1 MVSLRIDG
9 CLRRRAP
16 TAGAATVVGSSPTL
30 RGLRSLSAVATL
42 VCFHA
47 HPDDE
52 AIATGGTM
60 AAAAAAGHRVVLVL
74 ATRGE
79 EGERIDGIVP
89 DGDELGAWRERETR
103 RSAALLGCH
112 RVVFLGYRDSGM
124 AGEPE
129 NDAPES
135 FWQADVDEAAGRLAQ
150 ILTDERADVVT
161 IYDTHGGY
169 GHPDHIAVHRVGT
182 RAAELAGVP
191 RVYWATLNRD
201 RIREMVEAA
210 ERAGTPIEEERSE
223 RTSSEE
229 FGMPDA
235 DITHA
240 VDVTGVLDLKRAA
253 MAVHASQI
261 GPDSFFLTLA
271 GEDFTAAF
279 GTEWFVRPGHR
290 RNGPQQP
297 DLFA

>member
-1 MVSLRIDG
+1 M
-9 CLRRRAP
+9 
-16 TAGAATVVGSSPTL
+16 
-30 RGLRSLSAVATL
+30 ATL

-60 AAAAAAGHRVVLVL
+60 AKAAAAGHRVVLVL

-79 EGERIDGIVP
+79 EGEQIPGVVP
-89 DGDELGAWRERETR
+89 GGTDLGAWRERETR
-103 RSAALLGCH
+103 DSAALLGCG

-124 AGEPE
+124 AGAPE
-129 NDAPES
+129 NEAPES
-135 FWQADVDEAAGRLAQ
+135 FWQADVDEAAGRLAR
-150 ILTDERADVVT
+150 LLGDERADVLTV
-161 IYDTHGGY
+161 YDSHGGY
-169 GHPDHIAVHRVGT
+169 GHPDHVAVHRVGT
-182 RAAELAGVP
+182 RAAELAGTP
-191 RVYWATLNRD
+191 RVYWATMNRD

-210 ERAGTPIEEERSE
+210 ERAGTPIDAE
-223 RTSSEE
+223 RTERADSEE
-229 FGMPDA
+229 FGLPDA

-253 MAVHASQI
+253 MAAHASQI
-261 GPDSFFLTLA
+261 GADSFFLNLGDEEFA
-271 GEDFTAAF
+271 AAF

-290 RNGPQQP
+290 RNGPQEP